1 MVISALLRL
10 PLPVLLAFGA
20 LLLGL
25 GVLARVAAGLGK
37 PVVIRAAEAAPLAPE
52 PLEA

>member
-25 GVLARVAAGLGK
+25 GVLGRVVAALHQ
-37 PVVIRAAEAAPLAPE
+37 PVVIRAPEPAALPAEAV
-52 PLEA
+52 EA